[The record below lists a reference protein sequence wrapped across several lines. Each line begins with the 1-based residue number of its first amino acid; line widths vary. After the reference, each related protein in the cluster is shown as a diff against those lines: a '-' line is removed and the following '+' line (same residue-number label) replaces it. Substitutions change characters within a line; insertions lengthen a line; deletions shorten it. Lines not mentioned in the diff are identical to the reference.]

1 MFVVPLIQ
9 MRTIFRF
16 FFTIWAY
23 LTFILLMLIAFAYH
37 VIVMT
42 ATRGKGIEL
51 IYKCYRPWARTWAFL
66 NGVRII
72 VKGEENFDK
81 SKSHVFTGNHGS
93 TGDIIIVAAAMSGR
107 FRPLGKAETKRIP
120 VMGYIFSKAL
130 VTVDRSSAES
140 RRQSMEKMRELIKQG
155 ISILIMPEGTRNRT
169 DKPLQPFH
177 DGAFRLAIE
186 FELPVV
192 PMILL
197 NTRKLYP
204 NDTWLMNPANLECH
218 FLKPVPTEGLTEKN
232 VQDLK
237 ERIFR
242 LMEDY
247 IIQHDER
254 FVHLRSSF
262 LTV

>member
-1 MFVVPLIQ
+1 
-9 MRTIFRF
+9 MRTVLRF
-16 FFTIWAY
+16 FFTVWAY
-23 LTFILLMLIAFAYH
+23 FTFILLMLLAFIYH

-42 ATRGKGIEL
+42 VTRGKGIEL
-51 IYKCYRPWARTWAFL
+51 MYKCYRPWSYTWALL
-66 NGVRII
+66 NGAGII
-72 VKGEENFDK
+72 VKGEENFQWN
-81 SKSHVFTGNHGS
+81 KSHIFVSNHGS
-93 TGDIIIVAAAMSGR
+93 TGDMIIVAAAMRGR
-107 FRPLGKAETKRIP
+107 FRPLGKVETKRIP
-120 VMGYIFSKAL
+120 IMGYIFSRAL
-130 VTVDRSSAES
+130 VTVDRSNPES
-140 RRQSMEKMRELIKQG
+140 RRASMEKMREMIKQG

-186 FELPVV
+186 FQLPII

-204 NDTWLMNPANLECH
+204 NDTWLMNPSNLECH

-237 ERIFR
+237 VSIFR

-247 IIQHDER
+247 IIHHDEQ
-254 FVHLRSSF
+254 FAHLRNLPRRS
-262 LTV
+262 